1 MTNKMTQKDFFNE
14 IIKIAQAAD
23 REDIVEFAQGRIEVL
38 EKKTANR
45 KPSKTQA
52 ENADLK
58 EKIVEVLTAE
68 GQTVTDI
75 LTTLGIEGLTN
86 QKVSALLRQMVADGV
101 AVKSTDK
108 RKSLFALA

>member
-14 IIKIAQAAD
+14 IIKVAQDAG
-23 REDIVEFAQGRIEVL
+23 REDIVEFAEGRIAVL
-38 EKKTANR
+38 DKKTANR

-58 EKIVEVLTAE
+58 EKIAAVLTAD

-75 LTTLGIEGLTN
+75 IAALGIDGLSN

-101 AVKSTDK
+101 AVKSSDK

>member
-14 IIKIAQAAD
+14 IIKVAQAAD
-23 REDIVEFAQGRIEVL
+23 REDIVEFAKNRIEVL

-45 KPSKTQA
+45 KPSKTQE

-58 EKIVEVLTAE
+58 VKIAEVLTAE

>member
-1 MTNKMTQKDFFNE
+1 MANKMTQKDFFNE

-38 EKKTANR
+38 EKKTTNR
-45 KPSKTQA
+45 KPSKTQE

-58 EKIVEVLTAE
+58 VKIAEVLTAE

-75 LTTLGIEGLTN
+75 LATLGIEGLTN

-101 AVKSTDK
+101 AVKFTDK